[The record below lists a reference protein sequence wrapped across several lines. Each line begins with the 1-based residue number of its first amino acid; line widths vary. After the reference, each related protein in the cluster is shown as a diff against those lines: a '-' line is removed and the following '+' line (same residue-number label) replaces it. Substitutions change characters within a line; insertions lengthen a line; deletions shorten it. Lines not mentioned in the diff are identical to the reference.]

1 MNEFFSQLL
10 TYQSNFNHT
19 NCSTNHQCSC
29 TGSEWFHVKIIC
41 ACWRHFLS
49 KRELLFCWFAELRR
63 RLLKSFFS
71 AKISY
76 ISRNLL
82 SKHSARMKVAE
93 ITQAKSL
100 QIWWISRHNFTR
112 VWFRSLMIWRK
123 KQRARKIMPM
133 APKNEF

>member
-93 ITQAKSL
+93 ITQAKSYFRET
-100 QIWWISRHNFTR
+100 IFTLW
-112 VWFRSLMIWRK
+112 VWFEVWYSGFDWFTQQTMLLMC
-123 KQRARKIMPM
+123 
-133 APKNEF
+133 